1 VSYKNYLNKK
11 LMNEDE
17 ESTTYAYL
25 AARFLSKLDDV
36 IKHGLPEVFDDMR
49 GFVING
55 ITELPWEVSK
65 FKKSVEWIKSQEK
78 WLEMVEEIK
87 HNFDF
92 NIDKFLELKLAS
104 MEDKLN
110 G

>member
-1 VSYKNYLNKK
+1 LGK
-11 LMNEDE
+11 LLNEDE

-36 IKHGLPEVFDDMR
+36 IKHGLPDIFDDMR
-49 GFVING
+49 GLVINY
-55 ITELPWEVSK
+55 ITELPWEVDK
-65 FKKSVEWIKSQEK
+65 FKKSVEWIKSQDK
-78 WLEMVEEIK
+78 WPEMADDIK

-92 NIDKFLELKLAS
+92 DISKFLDLKVQS